1 MNNDDMRSMAVF
13 AWCVVGVGLLIVAGL
28 MFQKAA
34 LQLSVKGT
42 LAGTWIQLVG
52 IWCFYRAGYRA
63 NE

>member
-1 MNNDDMRSMAVF
+1 MSIDDVKSITVF
-13 AWCVVGVGLLIVAGL
+13 AWCLVGALLLILSGL

-42 LAGTWIQLVG
+42 LAGVWMQLVG
-52 IWCFYRAGYRA
+52 IWCFYRAGYRS